1 MIRTETLLDL
11 RGRPA
16 VRLEK
21 VLAVVPGARAESVSL
36 RVTTADDPSVVIID
50 ADIESLSH
58 FINRLQ
64 EAFLSAVDA
73 LGMDTDGCE
82 LSLCTVDGDGHILA
96 LRDAW
101 MSANKAVTA

>member
-36 RVTTADDPSVVIID
+36 RVVGDDPSVVIID
-50 ADIESLSH
+50 TDIESLSH

-82 LSLCTVDGDGHILA
+82 LSLCTIDGDGHVLA

-101 MSANKAVTA
+101 MSANKAVSA